1 MDYRYFPEPDLP
13 ALVLTQDY
21 IAARVIA
28 EVPMDRRE
36 RYLQTYQLS
45 ADDARILS
53 ADRQVSDYYEAL
65 VSMTNDPRR
74 SCSYLTTLIFG
85 LFEEHQ
91 LPVDLKSLK
100 FAPQELAKVITLVGA
115 DSLSSTASKE
125 VVKELFEQGGSA
137 EAIIA
142 SRGLGQLN
150 DTAALEAIVAEVLSA
165 SATQI
170 ADYQSGKIGL
180 FGYFVGQCMKLS
192 GGKGN
197 PKIFTDILKGKIG

>member
-36 RYLQTYQLS
+36 RYLQAYQLS

-74 SCSYLTTLIFG
+74 SCSYLTTLIF
-85 LFEEHQ
+85 
-91 LPVDLKSLK
+91 
-100 FAPQELAKVITLVGA
+100 
-115 DSLSSTASKE
+115 
-125 VVKELFEQGGSA
+125 
-137 EAIIA
+137 
-142 SRGLGQLN
+142 
-150 DTAALEAIVAEVLSA
+150 
-165 SATQI
+165 
-170 ADYQSGKIGL
+170 
-180 FGYFVGQCMKLS
+180 
-192 GGKGN
+192 
-197 PKIFTDILKGKIG
+197 